1 MMPSGAVMKTRNRRE
16 KLWSWIIRR
25 ISIAPVMIGKR
36 ANSEALPFS
45 DSSTAPPIS
54 SR

>member
-1 MMPSGAVMKTRNRRE
+1 MMPSGAVRKTRMRRE
-16 KLWSWIIRR
+16 KLWSWIIRSV
-25 ISIAPVMIGKR
+25 SIAPTMTGKS